1 MPQFGFLKPQGRK
14 LSLDCPLVSPEI
26 FLVLECYFCC
36 KEIANQA
43 MCFVFFLS

>member
-1 MPQFGFLKPQGRK
+1 MPQFGFLKPQGRE

-26 FLVLECYFCC
+26 FPGSGMLLCC

-43 MCFVFFLS
+43 MWFVFFLS